1 MGGILW
7 AFFFGGM
14 AILSGIIAALLSYAT
29 YNLMG
34 NFYAL
39 IRERKGYLS
48 FISLYLLCLF
58 F

>member
-1 MGGILW
+1 MGGVLW
-7 AFFFGGM
+7 ALFFGGM